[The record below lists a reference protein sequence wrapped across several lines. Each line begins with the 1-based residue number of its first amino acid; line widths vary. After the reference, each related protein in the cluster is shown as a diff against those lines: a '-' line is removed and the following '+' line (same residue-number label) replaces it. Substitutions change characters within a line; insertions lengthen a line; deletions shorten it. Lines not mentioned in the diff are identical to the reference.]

1 MESLLLQLA
10 HPGPHADRLIA
21 WGALALAAALAP
33 LLAWR
38 LARQR
43 ADIRSISSS
52 LREGTKAGGALP
64 RLPEARTAPVRRLS
78 ADLVDWTY
86 RHSHQIQWMKTW
98 TQKRQAEWRF
108 LHEQLAL
115 LLAPIP
121 GERSDPPPP
130 GAPAS
135 LVGQTPEPWTK
146 GGGETLARAAR
157 EMEEALQQ
165 ARALARA
172 VRGMEES
179 GKGSETAALRAALE
193 GLTRSLAEGAQLLED
208 VQRRAEPAG
217 GGLTGPQDGTATL
230 RRVIA
235 LAEGVAE
242 EHRKMEGD
250 LAKLLE
256 GFLPD
261 AAVPD
266 EGRASSALDAATST

>member
-10 HPGPHADRLIA
+10 HPGPDADRLIA

-78 ADLVDWTY
+78 ADLADWAH
-86 RHSHQIQWMKTW
+86 RHSHQILWMKTW
-98 TQKRQAEWRF
+98 TQKRQAEWRL

-115 LLAPIP
+115 LPAPIP
-121 GERSDPPPP
+121 GERQNPP
-130 GAPAS
+130 GASAP
-135 LVGQTPEPWTK
+135 LGGQAPEPWTK
-146 GGGETLARAAR
+146 EGGETLARAAR
-157 EMEEALQQ
+157 EMEEALQE
-165 ARALARA
+165 ARTLARA

-208 VQRRAEPAG
+208 VQRRTEPAG
-217 GGLTGPQDGTATL
+217 GGLTGPQDGAATL
-230 RRVIA
+230 RRMMA
-235 LAEGVAE
+235 LAEGVAA

-266 EGRASSALDAATST
+266 EGRTSSALDAATST